1 MIKGDRRG
9 LEGAKQPIWLE
20 EMENDLEEAEQP
32 IHLEEIEG
40 SLEVME

>member
-9 LEGAKQPIWLE
+9 LEGAKQPI
-20 EMENDLEEAEQP
+20 
-32 IHLEEIEG
+32 HLEEIEG